1 MKRIGLLF
9 VFSVLALHLAAARED
24 GIPKAAG
31 KPLNEVKIDFEPF
44 LVPSFLSELMERT
57 FAETGGFG
65 LKAGYERIL
74 TDRFSAGAEF
84 AFVTAD
90 VSAESFE
97 AVINSVDAGVH
108 GRFYP
113 FRNFFYL
120 QAGLGLVTFNFDLS
134 GSTGSLDQFKE
145 NFDPY
150 TGVGG
155 TFDIGFGS
163 RWLIGGHFIIDAS
176 ITSGLYLGNTI
187 SATTLFKLASGG
199 IPAISG
205 NGFPF
210 RFDAAIAFGW
220 AF

>member
-9 VFSVLALHLAAARED
+9 MFSALVFQLAAAQES
-24 GIPKAAG
+24 GIAKTAG
-31 KPLNEVKIDFEPF
+31 KPLNEVKISFEPL

-65 LKAGYERIL
+65 LKAGYERML
-74 TDRFSAGAEF
+74 TDRFSVGAEF

-97 AVINSVDAGVH
+97 AAINSVDAGVH

-120 QAGLGLVTFNFDLS
+120 QAGFGLVTFNFDLS
-134 GSTGSLDQFKE
+134 GSIGALDQFKE

-155 TFDIGFGS
+155 TFDIGFGF

-176 ITSGLYLGNTI
+176 TAAGLYLGNAI
-187 SATTLFKLASGG
+187 SAVTLPKLASAG

-210 RFDAAIAFGW
+210 RFDASMAFGW